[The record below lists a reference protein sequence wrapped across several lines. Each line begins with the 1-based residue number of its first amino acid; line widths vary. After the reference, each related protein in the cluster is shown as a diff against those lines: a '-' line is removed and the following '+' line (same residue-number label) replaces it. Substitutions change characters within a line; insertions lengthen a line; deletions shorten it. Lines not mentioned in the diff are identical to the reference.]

1 MIVLRII
8 QSITLILMVVWPINP
23 ERLWQSRAT
32 FDISFVYNSLFHGA
46 NLLGQLSHVEAV
58 LQEIDVW
65 RHHAVLT
72 FLVVTV
78 LLGTFWERW
87 FVVDVCGQ
95 VHGVF
100 WVPAARRLQVRH
112 LCLGYSMDWLRDV
125 AVASHANTAGLR
137 LIMTQISIT
146 EERVVVLLK
155 ILLLLLSVI
164 WAENVGQVDYGSI
177 LVDTGQLQLVISQ
190 IVIWLES
197 NELFGTRILTSLRLI
212 FIQRNGVSS

>member
-1 MIVLRII
+1 
-8 QSITLILMVVWPINP
+8 
-23 ERLWQSRAT
+23 
-32 FDISFVYNSLFHGA
+32 
-46 NLLGQLSHVEAV
+46 
-58 LQEIDVW
+58 
-65 RHHAVLT
+65 
-72 FLVVTV
+72 
-78 LLGTFWERW
+78 
-87 FVVDVCGQ
+87 
-95 VHGVF
+95 
-100 WVPAARRLQVRH
+100 
-112 LCLGYSMDWLRDV
+112 
-125 AVASHANTAGLR
+125 
-137 LIMTQISIT
+137 MTQISFT